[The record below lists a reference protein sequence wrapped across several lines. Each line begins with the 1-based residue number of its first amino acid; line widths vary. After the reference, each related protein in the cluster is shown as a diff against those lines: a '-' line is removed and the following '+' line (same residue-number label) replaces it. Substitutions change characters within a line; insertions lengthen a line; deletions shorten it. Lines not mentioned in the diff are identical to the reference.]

1 MSKYLTRKMT
11 LMGKRYEV
19 EVHLT
24 QYGGAIVRLHAIPD
38 LELARIEDRCGYKL
52 EDALAA
58 LSSQGLTEE
67 EIKALKAERP
77 AEPEDVPEGD
87 GQENGPAEP
96 ETVPKEPPTELIL
109 KASQALT
116 PKLTLFLG
124 EIVKAA
130 MVPNPDCTCKGKGCD
145 ECSVSN
151 IVEDLRSF
159 SVMTLGMAAIGAST
173 ASWKDIE
180 DFFSA
185 RKEPSGAESSA

>member
-1 MSKYLTRKMT
+1 MSKYLTRKKT

-19 EVHLT
+19 EVPLA

-67 EIKALKAERP
+67 EIKALKAEGP
-77 AEPEDVPEGD
+77 IEPEDRSEGLD
-87 GQENGPAEP
+87 QENAPAE
-96 ETVPKEPPTELIL
+96 KEPNEPSAELIL

-124 EIVKAA
+124 EIIKTS
-130 MVPNPDCTCKGKGCD
+130 MVPNPDCTCAM
-145 ECSVSN
+145 
-151 IVEDLRSF
+151 I
-159 SVMTLGMAAIGAST
+159 AAYPT
-173 ASWKDIE
+173 
-180 DFFSA
+180 
-185 RKEPSGAESSA
+185 

>member
-1 MSKYLTRKMT
+1 MPNYLTRKKT

-19 EVHLT
+19 EVPLA
-24 QYGGAIVRLHAIPD
+24 QYGDAVVRLHAIPD

-58 LSSQGLTEE
+58 LSSQGLTEV
-67 EIKALKAERP
+67 EIKALKAEGP
-77 AEPEDVPEGD
+77 AESEDVPEGLD
-87 GQENGPAEP
+87 QKNAPAEK
-96 ETVPKEPPTELIL
+96 ESKEPPTELIL

-124 EIVKAA
+124 EIVKAS
-130 MVPNPDCTCKGKGCD
+130 MVPNPDCSCRGKGCE
-145 ECSVSN
+145 ECNVSN

-159 SVMTLGMAAIGAST
+159 SVLTLGMAAIGAST
-173 ASWKDIE
+173 ARWKEIE